1 MQKVNLKKHGA
12 LLCAFLAVAAAAVLR
27 QIGFCV
33 NEQLDQFFT
42 ILRAVIYI
50 GLFVAWGI
58 SVRSRIIQ
66 PQVRRYLTA
75 VSALMIFWMTVRSI
89 RYSLEEALWVMRHLW
104 YLYYLP
110 MLFIPLLAVFIALS
124 LGKPESFHL
133 PKWTVLLYIPTAA
146 LLLLVLT
153 NDLHQL
159 VFVFPADAVVWR
171 DDYHYAIG
179 YFLAVC
185 WMILCTVTA
194 LVTMLIKCRIPHGR
208 KALMLPFVP
217 TAIALLYGVL
227 YVLRVLGVFRLMWL
241 RIIAGDMTVVFCLL
255 ITATLES
262 CIQCGLIQS
271 NTHYNDLLLSC
282 TLRVQLTDPE
292 YQLLLSSRSA
302 EPIPL
307 QTMRQTE
314 TGPVRLDGG
323 LRLSGAPVRGGHVL
337 WTEDVSELLEVLE
350 ELQDVKDSLE
360 DNNALLRAEY
370 TLKAREAHIAE
381 QDRLYNIIQRET
393 VPRIKL
399 LAELTDACETMGD
412 EAQRKQILGKMAVIG
427 AYLKRRSNLI
437 FLADK
442 TPLFQE
448 KELHLTFGESMDNL
462 ELCGITCGLLSELEG
477 PVEARQLMKMYDLFE
492 EIVERSIDTMS
503 TITVWIGP
511 ADGALRMT
519 VNTDSTAELSP
530 LVSDSVSALRDEDG
544 EWQLCMVLRAGGA
557 LE

>member
-42 ILRAVIYI
+42 ILRAAIYI

-124 LGKPESFHL
+124 LGKPESFRL

-159 VFVFPADAVVWR
+159 VFRFPEDAVVWMNEYR
-171 DDYHYAIG
+171 YGIV
-179 YFLAVC
+179 YFPVVG
-185 WMILCTVTA
+185 WMVLCALTA
-194 LVTMLIKCRIPHGR
+194 LVIMLVKCRVPNSR
-208 KALMLPFVP
+208 KVLVLPFVP
-217 TAIALLYGVL
+217 VVLSVIYGALYIFQLP
-227 YVLRVLGVFRLMWL
+227 WL
-241 RIIAGDMTVVFCLL
+241 RLIAGDVTVVFCLL
-255 ITATLES
+255 IAATLES

-292 YQLLLSSRSA
+292 YQRLLSSRSA

-307 QTMRQTE
+307 QIMRQTE

-393 VPRIKL
+393 APRIKL
-399 LAELTDACETMGD
+399 RAELTDAFETMGD

-462 ELCGITCGLLSELEG
+462 ELCGITCGLLSELER

-492 EIVERSIDTMS
+492 EIVERSIDTMT

-511 ADGALRMT
+511 ADGALRIT
-519 VNTDSTAELSP
+519 INTDSAADLSP
-530 LVSDSVSALRDEDG
+530 LGSDSVSALRDEDG
-544 EWQLCMVLRAGGA
+544 EWQLCMVLRAGGE

>member
-42 ILRAVIYI
+42 ILRAAIYI

-89 RYSLEEALWVMRHLW
+89 RYSLEEALWVMRHLS

-110 MLFIPLLAVFIALS
+110 MLFIPLLALFVALS
-124 LGKPESFHL
+124 LGKPDNFRL
-133 PKWTVLLYIPTAA
+133 PKWTALLYIPTAA

-159 VFVFPADAVVWR
+159 VFRFPEDAVVWMNEYR
-171 DDYHYAIG
+171 YGIV
-179 YFLAVC
+179 YFPVVG
-185 WMILCTVTA
+185 WMVLCALTA
-194 LVTMLIKCRIPHGR
+194 LVIMLVKCRVPNSR
-208 KALMLPFVP
+208 KVLVLPFVP
-217 TAIALLYGVL
+217 VVLSVIYGALYIFQLP
-227 YVLRVLGVFRLMWL
+227 WL
-241 RIIAGDMTVVFCLL
+241 RLIAGDVTVVFCLL
-255 ITATLES
+255 IAATLES

-292 YQLLLSSRSA
+292 YQRLLSSRSA

-307 QTMRQTE
+307 QIMRQTE

-393 VPRIKL
+393 APRIKL
-399 LAELTDACETMGD
+399 LAELTDAFETMGD

-511 ADGALRMT
+511 ADGALRIT
-519 VNTDSTAELSP
+519 INTDSAADLSP
-530 LVSDSVSALRDEDG
+530 LGSDSVSALRDEDG
-544 EWQLCMVLRAGGA
+544 EWQLCMVLRAGGE

>member
-1 MQKVNLKKHGA
+1 MQKLNLKKHR
-12 LLCAFLAVAAAAVLR
+12 AFFCVAFAVTAAAVLR
-27 QIGFCV
+27 QIGFQV
-33 NEQLDQFFT
+33 EAPFNWLFSFF
-42 ILRAVIYI
+42 RSVIYI
-50 GLFVAWGI
+50 MLFAAWGI
-58 SVRSRIIQ
+58 SVCRRIIQ

-75 VSALMIFWMTVRSI
+75 ISALMVFWVTARTL
-89 RYSLEEALWVMRHLW
+89 RHLFAETPWTLRHLW

-110 MLFIPLLAVFIALS
+110 MLFIPLLALFVALS
-124 LGKPESFHL
+124 LGKPDNFRL
-133 PKWTVLLYIPTAA
+133 PKWTALLYIPTAA

-159 VFVFPADAVVWR
+159 VFRFPEDAVVWMNEYR
-171 DDYHYAIG
+171 YGIV
-179 YFLAVC
+179 YFPVVG
-185 WMILCTVTA
+185 WMVLCALTA
-194 LVTMLIKCRIPHGR
+194 LVIMLVKCRVPNSR
-208 KALMLPFVP
+208 KVLVLPFVP
-217 TAIALLYGVL
+217 VVLSVIYGALYIFQLP
-227 YVLRVLGVFRLMWL
+227 WL
-241 RIIAGDMTVVFCLL
+241 RLIAGDVTVVFCLL
-255 ITATLES
+255 IAATLES

-292 YQLLLSSRSA
+292 YQRLLSSRSA

-307 QTMRQTE
+307 QIMRQTE

-393 VPRIKL
+393 APRIKL
-399 LAELTDACETMGD
+399 LAELTDAFETMGD

-492 EIVERSIDTMS
+492 EIVERSIDTMT

-511 ADGALRMT
+511 ADGALRIT
-519 VNTDSTAELSP
+519 INTDSAADLSP
-530 LVSDSVSALRDEDG
+530 LGSDSVSALRDEDG
-544 EWQLCMVLRAGGA
+544 EWQLCMVLRAGGE

>member
-27 QIGFCV
+27 QNGFCVV
-33 NEQLDQFFT
+33 NEQLDQFFA
-42 ILRAVIYI
+42 ILRAAIYI

-124 LGKPESFHL
+124 LGKPESFRL

-159 VFVFPADAVVWR
+159 VFRFPEDAVVWMNEYR
-171 DDYHYAIG
+171 YGIV
-179 YFLAVC
+179 YFPVVG
-185 WMILCTVTA
+185 WMVLCALTA
-194 LVTMLIKCRIPHGR
+194 LVIMLVKCRVPNSR
-208 KALMLPFVP
+208 KVLVLPFVP
-217 TAIALLYGVL
+217 VVLSVIYGALYIFQLP
-227 YVLRVLGVFRLMWL
+227 WL
-241 RIIAGDMTVVFCLL
+241 RLIAGDVTVVFCLL
-255 ITATLES
+255 IAATLES
-262 CIQCGLIQS
+262 CIQCCLIQS
-271 NTHYNDLLLSC
+271 NTHYRELFDAS
-282 TLRVQLTDPE
+282 TVGAQITDPE
-292 YQLLLSSRSA
+292 YHVVLSSRA
-302 EPIPL
+302 AQEVNIETL
-307 QTMRQTE
+307 RQTQQA
-314 TGPVRLDGG
+314 PVMLEGG
-323 LRLSGAPVRGGHVL
+323 IRLSGAPVRGGHVL

-393 VPRIKL
+393 APRIKL
-399 LAELTDACETMGD
+399 LAELTDAFETMGD

-511 ADGALRMT
+511 ADGALRIT
-519 VNTDSTAELSP
+519 INTDSAADLSP
-530 LVSDSVSALRDEDG
+530 LGSDSVLALRDEDG
-544 EWQLCMVLRAGGA
+544 EWQLCMVLRAGGE

>member
-42 ILRAVIYI
+42 VLRAAIYI

-124 LGKPESFHL
+124 LGKPESFRL

-159 VFVFPADAVVWR
+159 VFRFPEDAVVWMNEYR
-171 DDYHYAIG
+171 YDIV
-179 YFLAVC
+179 YFPVVG
-185 WMILCTVTA
+185 WMVLCALTA
-194 LVTMLIKCRIPHGR
+194 LVIMLVKCRVPNSR
-208 KALMLPFVP
+208 KVLVLPFVP
-217 TAIALLYGVL
+217 VVLSVIYGALYIFQLP
-227 YVLRVLGVFRLMWL
+227 WL
-241 RIIAGDMTVVFCLL
+241 RLIAGDVTVVFCLL
-255 ITATLES
+255 IAATLES

-292 YQLLLSSRSA
+292 YQRLLSSRSA

-307 QTMRQTE
+307 QIMRQTE

-393 VPRIKL
+393 APRIKL
-399 LAELTDACETMGD
+399 LAELTDAFETMGD

-448 KELHLTFGESMDNL
+448 KELHLNFGESMDNL

-477 PVEARQLMKMYDLFE
+477 LVEARQLMKMYDLFE
-492 EIVERSIDTMS
+492 EIVERSIDTMT

-511 ADGALRMT
+511 ADGALRIT
-519 VNTDSTAELSP
+519 INTDSAADLSP
-530 LVSDSVSALRDEDG
+530 LGSDSVSALRDEDG
-544 EWQLCMVLRAGGA
+544 EWQLCMVLRAGGE

>member
-42 ILRAVIYI
+42 ILRAAIYI

-124 LGKPESFHL
+124 LGKPESFRL

-159 VFVFPADAVVWR
+159 VFRFPEDAVVWMNEYR
-171 DDYHYAIG
+171 YGIV
-179 YFLAVC
+179 YFPVVG
-185 WMILCTVTA
+185 WMVLCALTA
-194 LVTMLIKCRIPHGR
+194 LVIMLVKCRVPNSR
-208 KALMLPFVP
+208 KVLVLPFVP
-217 TAIALLYGVL
+217 VVLSVIYGALYIFQLP
-227 YVLRVLGVFRLMWL
+227 WL
-241 RIIAGDMTVVFCLL
+241 RLIAGDVTVVFCLL
-255 ITATLES
+255 IAATLES
-262 CIQCGLIQS
+262 CIQCCLIQS

-292 YQLLLSSRSA
+292 YQRLLSSRSA

-307 QTMRQTE
+307 QIMRQTE

-393 VPRIKL
+393 APRIKL
-399 LAELTDACETMGD
+399 LAELTDAFETMGD

-477 PVEARQLMKMYDLFE
+477 LVEARQLMKMYDLFE

-511 ADGALRMT
+511 ADGALRIT
-519 VNTDSTAELSP
+519 INTDSAADLSP
-530 LVSDSVSALRDEDG
+530 LGSDSVSALRDEDG
-544 EWQLCMVLRAGGA
+544 EWQLCMVLRAGGE

>member
-42 ILRAVIYI
+42 ILRAAIYI

-124 LGKPESFHL
+124 LGKPESFRL

-159 VFVFPADAVVWR
+159 VFRFPEDAVVWMNEYR
-171 DDYHYAIG
+171 YGIV
-179 YFLAVC
+179 YFPVVG
-185 WMILCTVTA
+185 WMVLCALTA
-194 LVTMLIKCRIPHGR
+194 LVIMLVKCRVPNSR
-208 KALMLPFVP
+208 KVLVLPFVP
-217 TAIALLYGVL
+217 VVLSVIYGALYIFQLP
-227 YVLRVLGVFRLMWL
+227 WL
-241 RIIAGDMTVVFCLL
+241 RLIAGDVTVVFCLL
-255 ITATLES
+255 IAATLES

-282 TLRVQLTDPE
+282 TLSVQLTDPE
-292 YQLLLSSRSA
+292 YQRLLSSRSA

-307 QTMRQTE
+307 QIMRQTE

-393 VPRIKL
+393 APRIKL
-399 LAELTDACETMGD
+399 LAELTDAFETMGD

-462 ELCGITCGLLSELEG
+462 ELCGITCGLLSELER

-511 ADGALRMT
+511 ADGALRIT
-519 VNTDSTAELSP
+519 INTDSAADLSP
-530 LVSDSVSALRDEDG
+530 LGSDSVLALRDEDG
-544 EWQLCMVLRAGGA
+544 EWQLCMVLRAGGE

>member
-42 ILRAVIYI
+42 ILRAAIYI

-124 LGKPESFHL
+124 LGKPESFRL

-159 VFVFPADAVVWR
+159 VFRFPEDAVVWMNEYR
-171 DDYHYAIG
+171 YGIV
-179 YFLAVC
+179 YFPVVG
-185 WMILCTVTA
+185 WMVLCALTA
-194 LVTMLIKCRIPHGR
+194 LVIMLVKCRVPNSR
-208 KALMLPFVP
+208 KVLVLPFVP
-217 TAIALLYGVL
+217 VVLSVIYGALYIFQLP
-227 YVLRVLGVFRLMWL
+227 WL
-241 RIIAGDMTVVFCLL
+241 RLIAGDVTVVFCLL
-255 ITATLES
+255 IAATLES

-292 YQLLLSSRSA
+292 YQRLLSSRSA

-307 QTMRQTE
+307 QIMRQTE

-393 VPRIKL
+393 APRIKL
-399 LAELTDACETMGD
+399 LAELTDAFETMGD

-448 KELHLTFGESMDNL
+448 KELHLAFGESMDNL

-511 ADGALRMT
+511 ADGALRIT
-519 VNTDSTAELSP
+519 INTDSAADLSP
-530 LVSDSVSALRDEDG
+530 LGSDSVSALRDEDG
-544 EWQLCMVLRAGGA
+544 EWQLRMVLRAGGA

>member
-42 ILRAVIYI
+42 ILRAAIYI

-75 VSALMIFWMTVRSI
+75 VSALMIFWMTVRSV

-124 LGKPESFHL
+124 LGKPESFRL

-159 VFVFPADAVVWR
+159 VFRFPEDAVVWMNEYR
-171 DDYHYAIG
+171 YGIV
-179 YFLAVC
+179 YFPVVG
-185 WMILCTVTA
+185 WMVLCALTA
-194 LVTMLIKCRIPHGR
+194 LVIMLVKCRVPNSR
-208 KALMLPFVP
+208 KVLVLPFVP
-217 TAIALLYGVL
+217 VVLSVIYGALYIFQLP
-227 YVLRVLGVFRLMWL
+227 WL
-241 RIIAGDMTVVFCLL
+241 RLIAGDVTVVFCLL
-255 ITATLES
+255 IAATLES

-292 YQLLLSSRSA
+292 YQRLLSSRSA

-307 QTMRQTE
+307 QIMRQTE

-393 VPRIKL
+393 APRIKL
-399 LAELTDACETMGD
+399 LAELTDAFETMGD

-511 ADGALRMT
+511 ADGALRIT
-519 VNTDSTAELSP
+519 INTDSAADLSP
-530 LVSDSVSALRDEDG
+530 LGSDSVSALRDEDG
-544 EWQLCMVLRAGGA
+544 EWQLCMVLRAGGE

>member
-42 ILRAVIYI
+42 ILRAAIYI

-124 LGKPESFHL
+124 LGKPESFRL

-159 VFVFPADAVVWR
+159 VFRFPEDAVVWMNEYR
-171 DDYHYAIG
+171 YGIV
-179 YFLAVC
+179 YFPVVG
-185 WMILCTVTA
+185 WMVLCALTA
-194 LVTMLIKCRIPHGR
+194 LVIMLVKCRVPNSR
-208 KALMLPFVP
+208 KVLVLPFVP
-217 TAIALLYGVL
+217 VVLSVIYGALYIFQLP
-227 YVLRVLGVFRLMWL
+227 WL
-241 RIIAGDMTVVFCLL
+241 RLIAGDVTVVFCLL
-255 ITATLES
+255 IAATLES

-292 YQLLLSSRSA
+292 YQRLLSSRSA

-307 QTMRQTE
+307 QIMRQTE

-393 VPRIKL
+393 APRIKL
-399 LAELTDACETMGD
+399 LAELTDAFETIGD

-492 EIVERSIDTMS
+492 EILERSIDTMT

-511 ADGALRMT
+511 ADGALRIT
-519 VNTDSTAELSP
+519 INTDSAADLSP
-530 LVSDSVSALRDEDG
+530 LGSDSVSALRDEDG
-544 EWQLCMVLRAGGA
+544 EWQLCMVLRAGGE

>member
-42 ILRAVIYI
+42 ILRAAIYI

-124 LGKPESFHL
+124 LGKPESFRL

-159 VFVFPADAVVWR
+159 VFRFPEDAVVWMDEYR
-171 DDYHYAIG
+171 YGIV
-179 YFLAVC
+179 YFPVVG
-185 WMILCTVTA
+185 WMVLCALTA
-194 LVTMLIKCRIPHGR
+194 LVIMLVKCRVPNSR
-208 KALMLPFVP
+208 KVLVLPFVP
-217 TAIALLYGVL
+217 VVLSVIYGALYIFQLP
-227 YVLRVLGVFRLMWL
+227 WL
-241 RIIAGDMTVVFCLL
+241 RLIAGDVTVVFCLL
-255 ITATLES
+255 IAATLES
-262 CIQCGLIQS
+262 CIQCCLIQS
-271 NTHYNDLLLSC
+271 NTHYRELFDAS
-282 TLRVQLTDPE
+282 TVGAQITDPE
-292 YQLLLSSRSA
+292 YHVVLSSRA
-302 EPIPL
+302 AQEVNIETL
-307 QTMRQTE
+307 RQTQQA
-314 TGPVRLDGG
+314 PVMLEGG
-323 LRLSGAPVRGGHVL
+323 IRLSGAPVRGGHVL

-393 VPRIKL
+393 APRIKL
-399 LAELTDACETMGD
+399 LAELTDAFETMGD

-492 EIVERSIDTMS
+492 EIVERSIDTMT

-511 ADGALRMT
+511 ADGALRIT
-519 VNTDSTAELSP
+519 INTDSAADLSP
-530 LVSDSVSALRDEDG
+530 LGSDSVSALRDEDG
-544 EWQLCMVLRAGGA
+544 EWQLCMVLRAGGE

>member
-42 ILRAVIYI
+42 ILRAAIYI

-104 YLYYLP
+104 YLYYLT

-124 LGKPESFHL
+124 LGKPESFRL

-159 VFVFPADAVVWR
+159 VFRFPEDAVVWMNEYR
-171 DDYHYAIG
+171 YGIV
-179 YFLAVC
+179 YFPVVG
-185 WMILCTVTA
+185 WMVLCALTA
-194 LVTMLIKCRIPHGR
+194 LVIMLVKCRVPNSR
-208 KALMLPFVP
+208 KVLVLPFVP
-217 TAIALLYGVL
+217 VVLSVIYGALYIFQLP
-227 YVLRVLGVFRLMWL
+227 WL
-241 RIIAGDMTVVFCLL
+241 RLIAGDVTVVFCLL
-255 ITATLES
+255 IAATLES

-292 YQLLLSSRSA
+292 YQRLLSSRSA

-307 QTMRQTE
+307 QIMRQTE

-492 EIVERSIDTMS
+492 EIVERSIDTMT

-511 ADGALRMT
+511 ADGALRIT
-519 VNTDSTAELSP
+519 INTDSAADLSP
-530 LVSDSVSALRDEDG
+530 LGSDSVSALRDEDG
-544 EWQLCMVLRAGGA
+544 EWQLCMVLRAGGE

>member
-1 MQKVNLKKHGA
+1 MQKLNLKKHR
-12 LLCAFLAVAAAAVLR
+12 AFFCVAFAVTAAAVLR
-27 QIGFCV
+27 QIGFQV
-33 NEQLDQFFT
+33 EAPFNWLFSFF
-42 ILRAVIYI
+42 RSVIYI
-50 GLFVAWGI
+50 MLFAAWGI
-58 SVRSRIIQ
+58 SVCRRIIQ

-75 VSALMIFWMTVRSI
+75 ISALMVFWVTARTL
-89 RYSLEEALWVMRHLW
+89 RHLFAETPWALRHLW

-110 MLFIPLLAVFIALS
+110 MLFIPLLALFVALS
-124 LGKPESFHL
+124 LGKPDNFRL
-133 PKWTVLLYIPTAA
+133 PKWTALLYIPTAA

-159 VFVFPADAVVWR
+159 VFRFPEDAVVWMNEYR
-171 DDYHYAIG
+171 YGIV
-179 YFLAVC
+179 YFPVVG
-185 WMILCTVTA
+185 WMVLCALTA
-194 LVTMLIKCRIPHGR
+194 LVIMLVKCRVPNSR
-208 KALMLPFVP
+208 KVLVLPFVP
-217 TAIALLYGVL
+217 VVLSVIYGALYIFQLP
-227 YVLRVLGVFRLMWL
+227 WL
-241 RIIAGDMTVVFCLL
+241 RLIAGDVTVVFCLL
-255 ITATLES
+255 IAATLES
-262 CIQCGLIQS
+262 CIQCCLSQS
-271 NTHYNDLLLSC
+271 NTHYRELFDAS
-282 TLRVQLTDPE
+282 TVGAQITDPE
-292 YQLLLSSRSA
+292 YHVVLSSRA
-302 EPIPL
+302 AQEVNIETL
-307 QTMRQTE
+307 RQTQQA
-314 TGPVRLDGG
+314 PVMLEGG
-323 LRLSGAPVRGGHVL
+323 IRLSGAPVRGGHVL

-393 VPRIKL
+393 APRIKL
-399 LAELTDACETMGD
+399 LAELTDAFETMGD

-511 ADGALRMT
+511 ADGALRIT
-519 VNTDSTAELSP
+519 INTDSAADLSP
-530 LVSDSVSALRDEDG
+530 LGSDSVSALRDEDG
-544 EWQLCMVLRAGGA
+544 EWQLCMVLRAGGE

>member
-42 ILRAVIYI
+42 ILRAAIYI

-124 LGKPESFHL
+124 LGKPESFRL

-159 VFVFPADAVVWR
+159 VFRFPEDAVVWMNEYR
-171 DDYHYAIG
+171 YGIV
-179 YFLAVC
+179 YFPVVG
-185 WMILCTVTA
+185 WMVLCALTA
-194 LVTMLIKCRIPHGR
+194 LVIMLVKCRVPNSR
-208 KALMLPFVP
+208 KVLVLPFVP
-217 TAIALLYGVL
+217 VVLSVIYGALYIFQLP
-227 YVLRVLGVFRLMWL
+227 WL
-241 RIIAGDMTVVFCLL
+241 RLIAGDVTVVFCLL
-255 ITATLES
+255 IAATLES

-292 YQLLLSSRSA
+292 YQRLLSSRSA

-307 QTMRQTE
+307 QIMRQTE

-393 VPRIKL
+393 APRIKL
-399 LAELTDACETMGD
+399 LAELTDAFETMGD

-492 EIVERSIDTMS
+492 EIVERSIDTMT

-511 ADGALRMT
+511 ADGALRIT
-519 VNTDSTAELSP
+519 VNTDSAADLSP
-530 LVSDSVSALRDEDG
+530 LGSDSVSALRDEDG

>member
-1 MQKVNLKKHGA
+1 MQKLNLKKHR
-12 LLCAFLAVAAAAVLR
+12 AFFCVAFAVTAAAVLR
-27 QIGFCV
+27 QIGFQV
-33 NEQLDQFFT
+33 EAPFNWLFSFF
-42 ILRAVIYI
+42 RSVIYI
-50 GLFVAWGI
+50 MLFAAWGI
-58 SVRSRIIQ
+58 SVCRRIIQ

-75 VSALMIFWMTVRSI
+75 ISALMVFWVTARTL
-89 RYSLEEALWVMRHLW
+89 RHLFAETPWALRHLW

-110 MLFIPLLAVFIALS
+110 MLFIPLLALFVALS
-124 LGKPESFHL
+124 LGKPDNFRL
-133 PKWTVLLYIPTAA
+133 PKWTALLYIPTAA

-159 VFVFPADAVVWR
+159 VFRFPEDAVVWMNEYR
-171 DDYHYAIG
+171 YGIV
-179 YFLAVC
+179 YFPVVG
-185 WMILCTVTA
+185 WMVLCALTA
-194 LVTMLIKCRIPHGR
+194 LVIMLVKCRVPNSR
-208 KALMLPFVP
+208 KVLVLPFVP
-217 TAIALLYGVL
+217 VVLSVIYGALYIFQLP
-227 YVLRVLGVFRLMWL
+227 WL
-241 RIIAGDMTVVFCLL
+241 RLIAGDVTVVFCLL
-255 ITATLES
+255 IAATLES

-292 YQLLLSSRSA
+292 YQRLLSSRSA

-307 QTMRQTE
+307 QIMRQTE

-393 VPRIKL
+393 APRIKL
-399 LAELTDACETMGD
+399 LAELTDAFETMGD

-511 ADGALRMT
+511 ADGALRIT
-519 VNTDSTAELSP
+519 INTDSAADLSP
-530 LVSDSVSALRDEDG
+530 LGSDSVSALRDEDG
-544 EWQLCMVLRAGGA
+544 EWQLCMVLRAGG
-557 LE
+557 ESE

>member
-42 ILRAVIYI
+42 ILRAAIYI

-124 LGKPESFHL
+124 LGKPESFRL

-159 VFVFPADAVVWR
+159 VFRFPEDAVVWMNEYR
-171 DDYHYAIG
+171 YDIV
-179 YFLAVC
+179 YFPVVG
-185 WMILCTVTA
+185 WMVLCALTA
-194 LVTMLIKCRIPHGR
+194 LVIMLVKCRVPNSR
-208 KALMLPFVP
+208 KVLVLPFVP
-217 TAIALLYGVL
+217 VVLSVIYGALYIFQLP
-227 YVLRVLGVFRLMWL
+227 WL
-241 RIIAGDMTVVFCLL
+241 RLIAGDVTVVFCLL
-255 ITATLES
+255 IAATLES

-292 YQLLLSSRSA
+292 YQRLLSSRSA

-307 QTMRQTE
+307 QIMRQTE

-393 VPRIKL
+393 APRIKL
-399 LAELTDACETMGD
+399 LAELTDAFETMGD

-492 EIVERSIDTMS
+492 EIVERSIDTMT

-511 ADGALRMT
+511 ADGALRIT
-519 VNTDSTAELSP
+519 VNTDSAADLSP
-530 LVSDSVSALRDEDG
+530 LGSDSVSALRDEDG
-544 EWQLCMVLRAGGA
+544 EWQLCMVLRAGGE

>member
-27 QIGFCV
+27 QNGFCVV

-42 ILRAVIYI
+42 ILRAAIYI

-124 LGKPESFHL
+124 LGKPESFRL

-159 VFVFPADAVVWR
+159 VFRFPEDAVVWMNEYR
-171 DDYHYAIG
+171 YGIV
-179 YFLAVC
+179 YFPVVG
-185 WMILCTVTA
+185 WMVLCALTA
-194 LVTMLIKCRIPHGR
+194 LVIMLVKCRVPNSR
-208 KALMLPFVP
+208 KVLVLPFVP
-217 TAIALLYGVL
+217 VVLSVIYGALYIFQLP
-227 YVLRVLGVFRLMWL
+227 WL
-241 RIIAGDMTVVFCLL
+241 RLIAGDVTVVFCLL
-255 ITATLES
+255 IAATLES

-292 YQLLLSSRSA
+292 YQRLLSSRSA

-307 QTMRQTE
+307 QIMRQTE

-393 VPRIKL
+393 APRIKL
-399 LAELTDACETMGD
+399 LAELTDAFETMGD

-511 ADGALRMT
+511 ADGALRIT
-519 VNTDSTAELSP
+519 INTDSAADLSP
-530 LVSDSVSALRDEDG
+530 LGSDSVSALRDEDG
-544 EWQLCMVLRAGGA
+544 EWQLCMVLRAGG
-557 LE
+557 ESE

>member
-42 ILRAVIYI
+42 ILRAAIYI

-124 LGKPESFHL
+124 LGKPESFRL

-159 VFVFPADAVVWR
+159 VFRFPEDAVVWMNEYR
-171 DDYHYAIG
+171 YGIV
-179 YFLAVC
+179 YFPVVG
-185 WMILCTVTA
+185 WMVLCALTA
-194 LVTMLIKCRIPHGR
+194 LVIMLVKCRVPNSR
-208 KALMLPFVP
+208 KVLVLPFVP
-217 TAIALLYGVL
+217 VVLSVIYGALYIFQLP
-227 YVLRVLGVFRLMWL
+227 WL
-241 RIIAGDMTVVFCLL
+241 RLIAGDVTVVFCLL
-255 ITATLES
+255 IAATLES

-292 YQLLLSSRSA
+292 YQRLLSSRSA

-307 QTMRQTE
+307 QIMRQTE

-381 QDRLYNIIQRET
+381 QDRIYNIIQRET
-393 VPRIKL
+393 APRIKL
-399 LAELTDACETMGD
+399 LAELTDAFETMGD

-511 ADGALRMT
+511 ADGALRIT
-519 VNTDSTAELSP
+519 INTDSAADLSP
-530 LVSDSVSALRDEDG
+530 LGSDSVSALRDEDG

>member
-42 ILRAVIYI
+42 ILRAAIYI

-124 LGKPESFHL
+124 LGKPESFRL

-159 VFVFPADAVVWR
+159 VFRFPEDAVVWMNEYR
-171 DDYHYAIG
+171 YGIV
-179 YFLAVC
+179 YFPVVG
-185 WMILCTVTA
+185 WMVLCALTA
-194 LVTMLIKCRIPHGR
+194 LVIMLVKCRVPNSR
-208 KALMLPFVP
+208 KVLLLPFVP
-217 TAIALLYGVL
+217 VVLSVIYGALYIFQLP
-227 YVLRVLGVFRLMWL
+227 WL
-241 RIIAGDMTVVFCLL
+241 RLIAGDVTVVFCLL
-255 ITATLES
+255 IAATLES
-262 CIQCGLIQS
+262 CIQCCLIQS
-271 NTHYNDLLLSC
+271 NTHYRELFDAS
-282 TLRVQLTDPE
+282 TVGAQITDPE
-292 YQLLLSSRSA
+292 YHVVLSSRA
-302 EPIPL
+302 AQEVNIETL
-307 QTMRQTE
+307 RQTQQA
-314 TGPVRLDGG
+314 PVMLEGG
-323 LRLSGAPVRGGHVL
+323 IRLSGAPVRGGHVL

-393 VPRIKL
+393 APRIKL
-399 LAELTDACETMGD
+399 LAELTDAFETMGD

-503 TITVWIGP
+503 TITVWIGQ
-511 ADGALRMT
+511 ADGALRIT
-519 VNTDSTAELSP
+519 INTDSAADLSP
-530 LVSDSVSALRDEDG
+530 LGSDSVSALRDEDG
-544 EWQLCMVLRAGGA
+544 EWQLCMVLRAGGE

>member
-42 ILRAVIYI
+42 ILRAAIYI

-124 LGKPESFHL
+124 LGKPESFRL

-159 VFVFPADAVVWR
+159 VFRFPEDAVVWMNEYR
-171 DDYHYAIG
+171 YDIV
-179 YFLAVC
+179 YFPVVG
-185 WMILCTVTA
+185 WMVLCALTA
-194 LVTMLIKCRIPHGR
+194 LVIMLVKCRVPNSR
-208 KALMLPFVP
+208 KVLVLPFVP
-217 TAIALLYGVL
+217 VVLSVIYGALYIFQLP
-227 YVLRVLGVFRLMWL
+227 WL
-241 RIIAGDMTVVFCLL
+241 RLIAGDVTVVFCLL
-255 ITATLES
+255 IAATLES

-292 YQLLLSSRSA
+292 YQRLLSSRSA

-307 QTMRQTE
+307 QIMRQTE

-381 QDRLYNIIQRET
+381 QDRIYNIIQRET
-393 VPRIKL
+393 APRIKL
-399 LAELTDACETMGD
+399 LAELTDAFETMGD

-492 EIVERSIDTMS
+492 EIVERSIDTIS

-511 ADGALRMT
+511 ADGALRIT
-519 VNTDSTAELSP
+519 INTDSAADLSP
-530 LVSDSVSALRDEDG
+530 LGSDSVSALRDEDG

>member
-42 ILRAVIYI
+42 ILRAAIYI

-124 LGKPESFHL
+124 LGKPESFRL

-159 VFVFPADAVVWR
+159 VFRFPEDAVVWMNEYR
-171 DDYHYAIG
+171 YGIV
-179 YFLAVC
+179 YFPVVG
-185 WMILCTVTA
+185 WMVLCALTA
-194 LVTMLIKCRIPHGR
+194 LVIMLVKCRVPNSR
-208 KALMLPFVP
+208 KVLVLPFVP
-217 TAIALLYGVL
+217 VVLSVIYGALYIFQLP
-227 YVLRVLGVFRLMWL
+227 WL
-241 RIIAGDMTVVFCLL
+241 RLIAGDVTVVFCLL
-255 ITATLES
+255 IAATLES

-292 YQLLLSSRSA
+292 YQRLLSSRSA

-307 QTMRQTE
+307 QIMRQTE

-393 VPRIKL
+393 APRIKL
-399 LAELTDACETMGD
+399 LAELTDAFETMGD
-412 EAQRKQILGKMAVIG
+412 EAQRKQILGKMTVIG

-511 ADGALRMT
+511 ADGALRIT
-519 VNTDSTAELSP
+519 INTDSAADLSP
-530 LVSDSVSALRDEDG
+530 LGSDSVSALRDEDG
-544 EWQLCMVLRAGGA
+544 EWQLCMVLRAGGE

>member
-42 ILRAVIYI
+42 ILRAAIYI

-110 MLFIPLLAVFIALS
+110 MLFIPLLALFVALS
-124 LGKPESFHL
+124 LGKPDNFRL
-133 PKWTVLLYIPTAA
+133 PKWTALLYIPTAA

-159 VFVFPADAVVWR
+159 VFRFPEDAVVWMNEYR
-171 DDYHYAIG
+171 YGIV
-179 YFLAVC
+179 YFPVVG
-185 WMILCTVTA
+185 WMVLCALTA
-194 LVTMLIKCRIPHGR
+194 LVIMLVKCRVPNSR
-208 KALMLPFVP
+208 KVLVLPFVP
-217 TAIALLYGVL
+217 VVLSVIYGALYIFQLP
-227 YVLRVLGVFRLMWL
+227 WL
-241 RIIAGDMTVVFCLL
+241 RLIAGDVTVVFCLL
-255 ITATLES
+255 IAATLES

-292 YQLLLSSRSA
+292 YQRLLSSRSA

-307 QTMRQTE
+307 QIMRQTE

-393 VPRIKL
+393 APRIKL
-399 LAELTDACETMGD
+399 LAELTDAFETMGD

-511 ADGALRMT
+511 ADGALRIT
-519 VNTDSTAELSP
+519 INTDTAADLSP
-530 LVSDSVSALRDEDG
+530 LGSDSVSALRDEDG

>member
-27 QIGFCV
+27 QNGFCVV
-33 NEQLDQFFT
+33 NEQLDQFFA
-42 ILRAVIYI
+42 ILRAAIYI

-124 LGKPESFHL
+124 LGKPESFRL

-159 VFVFPADAVVWR
+159 VFRFPEDAVVWMNEYR
-171 DDYHYAIG
+171 YGIV
-179 YFLAVC
+179 YFPVVG
-185 WMILCTVTA
+185 WMVLCALTA
-194 LVTMLIKCRIPHGR
+194 LVIMLVKCRVPNSR
-208 KALMLPFVP
+208 KVLVLPFVP
-217 TAIALLYGVL
+217 VVLSVIYGALYIFQLP
-227 YVLRVLGVFRLMWL
+227 WL
-241 RIIAGDMTVVFCLL
+241 RLIAGDVTVVFCLL
-255 ITATLES
+255 IAATLES

-292 YQLLLSSRSA
+292 YQRLLSSRSA

-307 QTMRQTE
+307 QIMRQTE

-393 VPRIKL
+393 APRIKL
-399 LAELTDACETMGD
+399 LAELTDAFETMGD

-492 EIVERSIDTMS
+492 EIVERSIDTMT

-511 ADGALRMT
+511 ADGALRIT
-519 VNTDSTAELSP
+519 INTDSAADLSP
-530 LVSDSVSALRDEDG
+530 LGSDSVSALRDEDG
-544 EWQLCMVLRAGGA
+544 EWQLCMVLRAGGE

>member
-42 ILRAVIYI
+42 ILRAAIYI

-124 LGKPESFHL
+124 LGKPESFRL

-159 VFVFPADAVVWR
+159 VFRFPEDAVVWMNEYR
-171 DDYHYAIG
+171 YGIV
-179 YFLAVC
+179 YFPVVG
-185 WMILCTVTA
+185 WMVLCALTA
-194 LVTMLIKCRIPHGR
+194 LVIMLVKCRVPNSR
-208 KALMLPFVP
+208 KVLVLPFVP
-217 TAIALLYGVL
+217 VVLSVIYGALYIFQLP
-227 YVLRVLGVFRLMWL
+227 WL
-241 RIIAGDMTVVFCLL
+241 RLIAGDVTVVFCLL
-255 ITATLES
+255 IAATLES

-292 YQLLLSSRSA
+292 YQRLLSSRSA

-307 QTMRQTE
+307 QIMRQTE

-393 VPRIKL
+393 APRIKL

-492 EIVERSIDTMS
+492 EILERSIDTMS

-511 ADGALRMT
+511 ADGALRIT
-519 VNTDSTAELSP
+519 INTDSAADLSP
-530 LVSDSVSALRDEDG
+530 LGSDSVSALRDEDG
-544 EWQLCMVLRAGGA
+544 EWQLCMVLRAGGE

>member
-1 MQKVNLKKHGA
+1 MQKLNLKKHR
-12 LLCAFLAVAAAAVLR
+12 AFFCVAFAVTAAAVLR
-27 QIGFCV
+27 QIGFQV
-33 NEQLDQFFT
+33 EAPFNWLFSFF
-42 ILRAVIYI
+42 RSVIYI
-50 GLFVAWGI
+50 MLFAAWGI
-58 SVRSRIIQ
+58 SVCRRIIQ
-66 PQVRRYLTA
+66 PQVRRYLNA
-75 VSALMIFWMTVRSI
+75 ISALMVFWVTARTL
-89 RYSLEEALWVMRHLW
+89 RHLFAETPWALRHLW

-110 MLFIPLLAVFIALS
+110 MLFIPLLALFVALS
-124 LGKPESFHL
+124 LGKPDNFRL
-133 PKWTVLLYIPTAA
+133 PKWTALLYIPTAA

-159 VFVFPADAVVWR
+159 VFRFPEDAVVWMNEYR
-171 DDYHYAIG
+171 YGIV
-179 YFLAVC
+179 YFPVVG
-185 WMILCTVTA
+185 WMVLCALTA
-194 LVTMLIKCRIPHGR
+194 LVIMLVKCRVPNSR
-208 KALMLPFVP
+208 KVLVLPFVP
-217 TAIALLYGVL
+217 VVLSVIYGALYIFQLP
-227 YVLRVLGVFRLMWL
+227 WL
-241 RIIAGDMTVVFCLL
+241 RLIAGDVTVVFCLL
-255 ITATLES
+255 IAATLES

-292 YQLLLSSRSA
+292 YQRLLSSRSA

-307 QTMRQTE
+307 QIMRQTE

-393 VPRIKL
+393 APRIKL
-399 LAELTDACETMGD
+399 LAELTDAFETMGD

-511 ADGALRMT
+511 ADGALRIT
-519 VNTDSTAELSP
+519 INTDSAADLSP
-530 LVSDSVSALRDEDG
+530 LGSDSVSALRDEDG
-544 EWQLCMVLRAGGA
+544 EWQLCMVLRAGGE

>member
-42 ILRAVIYI
+42 ILRAAIYI

-124 LGKPESFHL
+124 LGKPESFRL

-159 VFVFPADAVVWR
+159 VFRFPEDAVVWMNEYR
-171 DDYHYAIG
+171 YGIV
-179 YFLAVC
+179 YFPVVG
-185 WMILCTVTA
+185 WMVLCALTA
-194 LVTMLIKCRIPHGR
+194 LVIMLVKCRVPNSR
-208 KALMLPFVP
+208 KVLVLPFVP
-217 TAIALLYGVL
+217 VVLSVIYGALYIFQLP
-227 YVLRVLGVFRLMWL
+227 WL
-241 RIIAGDMTVVFCLL
+241 RLIAGDVTVVFCLL
-255 ITATLES
+255 IAATLES
-262 CIQCGLIQS
+262 CIQCCLIQS

-292 YQLLLSSRSA
+292 YQRLLSSRSA

-307 QTMRQTE
+307 QIMRQTE

-393 VPRIKL
+393 APRIKL
-399 LAELTDACETMGD
+399 LAELTDAFETMGD

-477 PVEARQLMKMYDLFE
+477 LVEARQLMKMYDLFE
-492 EIVERSIDTMS
+492 EIVERSIDTMT

-511 ADGALRMT
+511 ADGALRIT
-519 VNTDSTAELSP
+519 INTDSAADLSP
-530 LVSDSVSALRDEDG
+530 LGSDSVSALRDEDG
-544 EWQLCMVLRAGGA
+544 EWQLCMVLRAGG
-557 LE
+557 ESE

>member
-42 ILRAVIYI
+42 ILRAAIYI

-124 LGKPESFHL
+124 LGKPESFRL

-159 VFVFPADAVVWR
+159 VFRFPEDAVVWMNEYR
-171 DDYHYAIG
+171 YGIV
-179 YFLAVC
+179 YFPVVG
-185 WMILCTVTA
+185 WMVLCALTA
-194 LVTMLIKCRIPHGR
+194 LVIMLVKCRVPNSR
-208 KALMLPFVP
+208 KVLVLPFVP
-217 TAIALLYGVL
+217 VVLSVIYGALYIFQLP
-227 YVLRVLGVFRLMWL
+227 WL
-241 RIIAGDMTVVFCLL
+241 RLIAGDVTVVFCLL
-255 ITATLES
+255 IAATLES

-292 YQLLLSSRSA
+292 YQRLLSSRSA

-307 QTMRQTE
+307 QIMRQTE

-393 VPRIKL
+393 APRIKL
-399 LAELTDACETMGD
+399 LAELTDAFETMGD

-511 ADGALRMT
+511 ADGALRIT
-519 VNTDSTAELSP
+519 INTDSAADLSP
-530 LVSDSVSALRDEDG
+530 LGSDSVLALRDEDG
-544 EWQLCMVLRAGGA
+544 EWQLCMVLRAGGE

>member
-42 ILRAVIYI
+42 ILRAAIYI

-124 LGKPESFHL
+124 LGKPESFRL

-159 VFVFPADAVVWR
+159 VFRFPEDAVVWMNEYR
-171 DDYHYAIG
+171 YGIV
-179 YFLAVC
+179 YFPVVG
-185 WMILCTVTA
+185 WMVLCALTA
-194 LVTMLIKCRIPHGR
+194 LVIMLVKCRVPNSR
-208 KALMLPFVP
+208 KVLVLPFVP
-217 TAIALLYGVL
+217 VVLSVIYGALYIFQLP
-227 YVLRVLGVFRLMWL
+227 WL
-241 RIIAGDMTVVFCLL
+241 RLIAGDVTVVFCLL
-255 ITATLES
+255 IAATLES
-262 CIQCGLIQS
+262 CIQCSLIQS

-292 YQLLLSSRSA
+292 YQRLLSSRSA

-307 QTMRQTE
+307 QIMRQTE

-462 ELCGITCGLLSELEG
+462 ELCGITCGLLSELER

-511 ADGALRMT
+511 ADGALRIT
-519 VNTDSTAELSP
+519 VNTDSAADLSP

-544 EWQLCMVLRAGGA
+544 EWQLCMVLRAGG
-557 LE
+557 ESE

>member
-42 ILRAVIYI
+42 ILRAAIYI

-124 LGKPESFHL
+124 LGKPESFRL

-159 VFVFPADAVVWR
+159 VFRFPEDAVVWMNEYR
-171 DDYHYAIG
+171 YGIV
-179 YFLAVC
+179 YFPVVG
-185 WMILCTVTA
+185 WMVLCALTA
-194 LVTMLIKCRIPHGR
+194 LVIMLVKCRVPNSR
-208 KALMLPFVP
+208 KVLVLPFVP
-217 TAIALLYGVL
+217 VVLSVIYGALYIFQLP
-227 YVLRVLGVFRLMWL
+227 WL
-241 RIIAGDMTVVFCLL
+241 RLIAGDVTVVFCLL
-255 ITATLES
+255 IAATLES

-292 YQLLLSSRSA
+292 YQRLLSSRSA

-307 QTMRQTE
+307 QIMRQTE

-370 TLKAREAHIAE
+370 TLKARESHIAE

-393 VPRIKL
+393 APRIKL
-399 LAELTDACETMGD
+399 LAELTDAFETMGD

-462 ELCGITCGLLSELEG
+462 ELCGITCGLLSELER

-492 EIVERSIDTMS
+492 EIVERSIDTMT

-511 ADGALRMT
+511 ADGALRIT
-519 VNTDSTAELSP
+519 INTDSAADLSP
-530 LVSDSVSALRDEDG
+530 LGSDSVSALRDEDG
-544 EWQLCMVLRAGGA
+544 EWQLCMVLRAGGE